1 MQIRIKRTHGK
12 TWATMKDEDF
22 VDDKFLKKIGVILVE
37 SIVFEAGKDFAK
49 QGSRPTPIGHPEGIP
64 RTLRFFDSFGYRV
77 KNSSIEIYS
86 TWPWIDQIIKGRS
99 PYPMEWLTKEAG
111 VNAVPMR
118 QPDGTV
124 LIRSTPRMA
133 KDAWIHPGFAK
144 NNFVRRGYERARRQM
159 AAELK
164 KQVNKVLAGMSIA

>member
-1 MQIRIKRTHGK
+1 
-12 TWATMKDEDF
+12 MKDEDF
-22 VDDKFLKKIGVILVE
+22 VDDEFLKKIGEILVE

-49 QGSRPTPIGHPEGIP
+49 QGSRPTPRGDPEGIP
-64 RTLRFFDSFGYRV
+64 RTLRFFDSFHYRV
-77 KNSSIEIYS
+77 KNNSVEIYS

-99 PYPMEWLTKEAG
+99 PYPMEWLTKQEG
-111 VNAVPMR
+111 VNFVPMQ

-133 KDAWIHPGFAK
+133 KDAWMHPGFRK

-159 AAELK
+159 AETLK
-164 KQVNKVLAGMSIA
+164 QQVNKVLSGMKIA